1 MEIKKILIANRGE
14 IALRIIRACKEMG
27 IKTVALCPQKGQE
40 EHFLETK
47 LADEF
52 YYLEEEGILGYLDQ
66 RKLIEI
72 AKEADVDAIHP
83 GYGFLAENGDFAD
96 FCEKNDISS
105 ALVTTIDKEA
115 RVNFNGLELNFYP
128 VALYA
133 YVIGMN
139 SLEQKRNKSGH

>member
-1 MEIKKILIANRGE
+1 
-14 IALRIIRACKEMG
+14 MG
-27 IKTVALCPQKGQE
+27 CRNKMVEPYVSKPNELKSLL
-40 EHFLETK
+40 H
-47 LADEF
+47 
-52 YYLEEEGILGYLDQ
+52 
-66 RKLIEI
+66 
-72 AKEADVDAIHP
+72 
-83 GYGFLAENGDFAD
+83 

-115 RVNFNGLELNFYP
+115 RVIFNGLELNFYP